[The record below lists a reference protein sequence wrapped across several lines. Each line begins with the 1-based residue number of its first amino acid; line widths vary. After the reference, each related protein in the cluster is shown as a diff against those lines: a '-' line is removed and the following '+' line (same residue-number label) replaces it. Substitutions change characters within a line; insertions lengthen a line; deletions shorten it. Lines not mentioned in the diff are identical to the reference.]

1 MLRGRVGQ
9 WVLDALAAPVIPD
22 NFLLWVLT
30 GLSLLLLILW
40 RRAATRTRR
49 GNMRRGDRARRLEV
63 QAERLLKRRGFDVV
77 DRQVTLDWPMDVDGE
92 RVQARLRLDLLVER
106 KGLVY
111 VAEVKSGGAVRPTAP
126 ETRRQLLEYRLA
138 CDVDGVLLVDME
150 ASAIREVRFPRLSG
164 ED

>member
-1 MLRGRVGQ
+1 M
-9 WVLDALAAPVIPD
+9 PE
-22 NFLLWVLT
+22 NHLLW
-30 GLSLLLLILW
+30 GLVGLVLLLLLLW

-49 GNMRRGDRARRLEV
+49 GNVRRGNRARRLEV
-63 QAERLLKRRGFDVV
+63 QAERLLKRRGFAVV

-106 KGLVY
+106 RGLVY
-111 VAEVKSGGAVRPTAP
+111 AAEVKSGGAVRATSP

-150 ASAIREVRFPRLSG
+150 ASVIREVRFPRLWD
-164 ED
+164 EQ

>member
-1 MLRGRVGQ
+1 M
-9 WVLDALAAPVIPD
+9 PD
-22 NFLLWVLT
+22 NFVLWGLVGLVLVLLF
-30 GLSLLLLILW
+30 LW
-40 RRAATRTRR
+40 RRAASRTRR
-49 GNMRRGDRARRLEV
+49 GNMRRGERARRLEV

-111 VAEVKSGGAVRPTAP
+111 AAEVKSGGAVRATAP

-150 ASAIREVRFPRLSG
+150 ASVIREVRFPRLWD
-164 ED
+164 EE